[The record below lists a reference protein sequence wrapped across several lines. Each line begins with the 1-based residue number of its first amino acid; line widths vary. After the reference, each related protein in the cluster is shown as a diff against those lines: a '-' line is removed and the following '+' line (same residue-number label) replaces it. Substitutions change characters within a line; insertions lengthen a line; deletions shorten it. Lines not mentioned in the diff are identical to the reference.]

1 MLIGLT
7 GRAGCGKDTVAD
19 ILVATFRYH
28 KYSMAKPLKDV
39 AEIFGF
45 TKNQLYK
52 DKEVVDEFWDI
63 TPRSFLQMIG
73 TDLFRT
79 HWRSDVW
86 IKLAEKNTRPLLES
100 GRNVVIPDIRFD
112 DEALFV
118 IKMGGFVVKID
129 RPGQMLAGT
138 EASHSSESGIS
149 DNLIKH
155 TITNTGSLHDLETTV
170 TNYGLYFGKQ
180 K

>member
-1 MLIGLT
+1 
-7 GRAGCGKDTVAD
+7 
-19 ILVATFRYH
+19 
-28 KYSMAKPLKDV
+28 
-39 AEIFGF
+39 
-45 TKNQLYK
+45 
-52 DKEVVDEFWDI
+52 
-63 TPRSFLQMIG
+63 
-73 TDLFRT
+73 
-79 HWRSDVW
+79 
-86 IKLAEKNTRPLLES
+86 
-100 GRNVVIPDIRFD
+100 
-112 DEALFV
+112 LFV